1 MKTTGF
7 WQAICEQLQAIDIS
21 TDPGS
26 ASPVSGG
33 CINRAWRLDAS
44 DQTLFVK
51 TNAICYQDMFE
62 AEAAGLEE
70 MQRAHALRV
79 PRVIVQGA
87 ADETAWL
94 VLEWIERGQPDDS
107 TEQALGEL
115 LATLHRYRAERHG
128 WHRNNTIGST
138 KQINTGCDD
147 WVSFYAGNR
156 LRFQIDL
163 AISNGF
169 ARDFSDSGYRLIDGV
184 ASFFQSYTP
193 VPSLLHGDLWAGNW
207 SADVHGRPY
216 VYDPA
221 VYFGDR
227 ETDIAMTRL
236 FGGFGRRFYD
246 AYQASWP
253 MDDDWQSREP
263 LYQLYHV
270 LNHLNLFGGGY
281 LAQARALID
290 RCLSESG
297 A

>member
-1 MKTTGF
+1 MKATVS
-7 WQAICEQLQAIDIS
+7 WRAICKQLQAINIAA
-21 TDPGS
+21 DPDS
-26 ASPVSGG
+26 ARPISGG
-33 CINRAWRLDAS
+33 CINRAWRLDAT

-51 TNAICYQDMFE
+51 TNAIHYQHMFE

-70 MQRAHALRV
+70 IQRAQALRV
-79 PRVIVQGA
+79 PLVIAHGA

-94 VLEWIERGQPDDS
+94 ALEWIERGQPDNS

-115 LATLHRYRAERHG
+115 LATMHRYRAARHG

-138 KQINTGCDD
+138 TQINTECDD
-147 WVSFYAGNR
+147 WVSFYAENR

-163 AISNGF
+163 AVSNGY
-169 ARDFSDSGYRLIDGV
+169 ARDLSNSGYRLIDAV
-184 ASFFQSYTP
+184 ADFFQTYTP
-193 VPSLLHGDLWAGNW
+193 VSSLLHGDLWAGNW

-227 ETDIAMTRL
+227 EADIAMTRL
-236 FGGFGRRFYD
+236 FGGFGNRFYD
-246 AYQASWP
+246 AYHASWP
-253 MDDDWQSREP
+253 MDDGWQSREP
-263 LYQLYHV
+263 LYQLYHI

-281 LAQARALID
+281 LGQARALID